1 MGVRGLRG
9 AGWGPR
15 GAARGAGGRPREA
28 AGGLGEIYAA
38 VNRRDVDAAMEL
50 VDEAV
55 VYEDLN
61 FPEPFSGAAGVRQL
75 FEESCSGIPDDL
87 LFVVDDITEGDDLKC
102 GVCWHVELGGVPF
115 PNGRGASFYRLDPQ
129 SRKLV
134 YARDLVEPPF
144 KPGGA
149 AFVIIRA
156 VAPLVATLM
165 KKESGPA
172 VPKATA
178 VPTPPSP
185 PFAAAALAA
194 AAAFYTYSLILS
206 PTGQFAPGDPVW
218 QISPETVKEVT
229 DESINFFFV
238 NVGLQALGTGF
249 PADAHHPVSE
259 GLFNLVN
266 AYSFMFLPVLL
277 RLERGQGMNTLAWW
291 SCQMFLTNAVLIS
304 YLSRREATLEARRAG
319 SGSGSRSGS
328 GTGTI
333 SRAFGLIGG
342 GMGLVSVGW
351 ALAAR
356 PELGGDLA
364 ARADFF
370 RVLLTSDRVAFAFVV
385 DLGLYSIWQA
395 ILLGELGRQ
404 RGRPV
409 PPVFRFLPFLGLAFF
424 LALDS
429 SGEDADFSAD

>member
-1 MGVRGLRG
+1 MEAKSVVPVL
-9 AGWGPR
+9 WVPR
-15 GAARGAGGRPREA
+15 DMARDA
-28 AGGLGEIYAA
+28 AGVLGEIYGHI
-38 VNRRDVDAAMEL
+38 NRRDVDAAMEL

-61 FPEPFSGAAGVRQL
+61 FPEPFAGAAGVRQL
-75 FEESCSGIPDDL
+75 FEESCAGIPDDL

-144 KPGGA
+144 KPGAA

-156 VAPLVATLM
+156 VAPLVATLL
-165 KKESGPA
+165 KKEPGPA
-172 VPKATA
+172 ALEATSVPA
-178 VPTPPSP
+178 PSSP

-238 NVGLQALGTGF
+238 NVGLQALGTGI

-277 RLERGQGMNTLAWW
+277 RSERGQGMNTLGWW
-291 SCQMFLTNAVLIS
+291 SCQMFLTNAVLTS
-304 YLSRREATLEARRAG
+304 YLSRREATLETRRAG
-319 SGSGSRSGS
+319 SASAGAPEKESGPGSGPGAL
-328 GTGTI
+328 

-342 GMGLVSVGW
+342 GMGLLSVGW

-364 ARADFF
+364 ARADFLHG
-370 RVLLTSDRVAFAFVV
+370 LLTSDRVAFAFAV

-395 ILLGELGRQ
+395 VLLGELGQQ

-409 PPVFRFLPFLGLAFF
+409 PPVFRFVPFLGLALF
-424 LALDS
+424 LALDGG
-429 SGEDADFSAD
+429 GEDAGLSAD

>member
-1 MGVRGLRG
+1 MG
-9 AGWGPR
+9 
-15 GAARGAGGRPREA
+15 
-28 AGGLGEIYAA
+28 
-38 VNRRDVDAAMEL
+38 EL

-102 GVCWHVELGGVPF
+102 GVCWHVDLGGVPF

-229 DESINFFFV
+229 DEH
-238 NVGLQALGTGF
+238 Q
-249 PADAHHPVSE
+249 
-259 GLFNLVN
+259 
-266 AYSFMFLPVLL
+266 LL
-277 RLERGQGMNTLAWW
+277 L
-291 SCQMFLTNAVLIS
+291 CQ
-304 YLSRREATLEARRAG
+304 RRAAG
-319 SGSGSRSGS
+319 SGDGFPRRRASPGVRGPLQPRECLQFHVSPGPAAVGAGS
-328 GTGTI
+328 GHEHVGVVVVPDVPHER
-333 SRAFGLIGG
+333 SPYLLPVPARGDIGG
-342 GMGLVSVGW
+342 TASGFRIRVQVRLRDGDYLAGLRPYWGGHGLVSVGW

-395 ILLGELGRQ
+395 VLLGELGRQ